1 MKKIIW
7 QRRTVSHWLKGV
19 CVCVLMAVYTGD
31 RDLLYEGPIHQS
43 SPLDSTGHVQEP
55 NMIQPNLSDFMDALQ
70 AQQALLQKVLKQQ
83 ESMEKKQNELEV
95 AVNTLADEVQLVR
108 EADTPNEKQ
117 QRKSKVPR
125 DLTVSH
131 Y

>member
-1 MKKIIW
+1 
-7 QRRTVSHWLKGV
+7 
-19 CVCVLMAVYTGD
+19 
-31 RDLLYEGPIHQS
+31 
-43 SPLDSTGHVQEP
+43 
-55 NMIQPNLSDFMDALQ
+55 MIQPNLSDIMDALQ
-70 AQQALLQKVLKQQ
+70 AQQALLQNVLKQQ

-131 Y
+131 

>member
-1 MKKIIW
+1 MIYC
-7 QRRTVSHWLKGV
+7 T
-19 CVCVLMAVYTGD
+19 
-31 RDLLYEGPIHQS
+31 EGPIHQS

-55 NMIQPNLSDFMDALQ
+55 NMIQPNLSDIMDALQ

-95 AVNTLADEVQLVR
+95 AVNTLAD
-108 EADTPNEKQ
+108 ADTPNEKQ

>member
-1 MKKIIW
+1 
-7 QRRTVSHWLKGV
+7 
-19 CVCVLMAVYTGD
+19 
-31 RDLLYEGPIHQS
+31 
-43 SPLDSTGHVQEP
+43 
-55 NMIQPNLSDFMDALQ
+55 
-70 AQQALLQKVLKQQ
+70 
-83 ESMEKKQNELEV
+83 MEKKQNELEV